1 MYVPGGRIIPM
12 RTRAFTLI
20 ETVVTIAIFAVV
32 LFSVTSLI
40 IYFYRMNSFVLEQ
53 TSAVENSSIG
63 VTDAMKDLR
72 EASYGANGA
81 YPVVSAS
88 DNSITFYVDMKD
100 DGVVD
105 RVRYWLSGTTLYR
118 GITVPIGNP
127 LSYVGQ
133 PEATTSIATDV
144 HNGSTPLFRY
154 FNSSGIQMA
163 PPINVTDIA
172 SVNTTVTVNINPN
185 RAPNNFTLSVGAT
198 LRNLRRAP

>member
-1 MYVPGGRIIPM
+1 MQ
-12 RTRAFTLI
+12 TKAFTLI

-40 IYFYRMNSFVLEQ
+40 IYFYRTNTFVLEQ
-53 TSAVENSSIG
+53 TSAVESASIG

-72 EASYGANGA
+72 EASYGADGA

-88 DNSITFYVDMKD
+88 ATEVTFYVDIKNN
-100 DGVVD
+100 GVVD
-105 RVRYWLSGTTLYR
+105 RIIYWLSGTTLYR
-118 GITVPIGNP
+118 GVTIPAGNP
-127 LSYVGQ
+127 LSYAGQ
-133 PEATTSIATDV
+133 PETVTSIATDV

-154 FNSSGIQMA
+154 FTSTGAQMA

-172 SVNTTVTVNINPN
+172 SINTTITVNINPN
-185 RAPNNFTLSVGAT
+185 RAPDNFTLSVGAT

>member
-1 MYVPGGRIIPM
+1 M

-20 ETVVTIAIFAVV
+20 ETIVTIAIFAVV
-32 LFSVTSLI
+32 LFSITSLI
-40 IYFYRMNSFVLEQ
+40 IYFYRTNTFVLQQ
-53 TSAVENSSIG
+53 TSAVESSSIG

-88 DNSITFYVDMKD
+88 DTSVTFYVDVKGN
-100 DGVVD
+100 GVVD
-105 RVRYWLSGTTLYR
+105 RVRYWLSGTVLYK
-118 GITVPIGNP
+118 GVTIPTGNP

-133 PEATTSIATDV
+133 SESVTNIATDI
-144 HNGSTPLFRY
+144 HNGTTPLFRY
-154 FNSSGIQMA
+154 YNSSGTELA
-163 PPINVTDIA
+163 SPINVMNIA
-172 SVNTTVTVNINPN
+172 SINTTVTVNIDPN